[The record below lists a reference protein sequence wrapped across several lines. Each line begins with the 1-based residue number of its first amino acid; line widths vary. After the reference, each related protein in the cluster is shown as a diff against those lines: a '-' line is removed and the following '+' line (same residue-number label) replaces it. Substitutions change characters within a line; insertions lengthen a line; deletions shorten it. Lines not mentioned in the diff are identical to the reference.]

1 MYGCVR
7 VRTPRTSDT
16 TQITLINKSSSG
28 RGSARE
34 GGVAA
39 LKSCH
44 AKDVHG
50 KKLIKL
56 FAHNNSNSNNNIR
69 LNEIFICQ
77 WTEVARHRERWGG
90 GVFAS

>member
-16 TQITLINKSSSG
+16 KQITIINKSSSG

-34 GGVAA
+34 GKAA